1 MAQGFTAISTSLG
14 EAERVRDGKEWT
26 AKDYAEH
33 QKHYNIDPAR
43 SNLNSVL
50 ISADGLNE
58 RDLVNR
64 YMEPEML
71 AANQAQIDKVKRWN
85 DAHSEPDPDNP
96 GKTRMMMNPDK
107 GKRYGKRS
115 INKTRMFPV
124 GAYKDKGTKQMPY
137 DTFKSYIELGNARG
151 KEADSTRLRT
161 GVLQQYAVSWGNSDE
176 WRNDP
181 TRKALLDAIQG
192 DDLTRAKQATQLFE
206 GAYVKPFLEQFQ
218 KENPSLHVLQA
229 VVHYDETN
237 PHLQFSVMPHVAGAE
252 SGGLGSTSYTKA
264 LKTDHPELHSSKI
277 IGEFYESQHLKLR
290 DQIKTTKLGKSAM
303 ILGARPG
310 SHKSHRVDQFARMED
325 DNAKQMQWLAD
336 ATAEV
341 KRSQAKAEAAQN
353 KADADQQAAAKTKDN
368 ALAWS
373 KESSI
378 TLIAG
383 SDPSH
388 RVPAKRNNGVVGEP
402 ISSDEGRKQ
411 HKEQSANWL
420 VQTALRVAQAAAAK
434 LQALKKAVKEREKAV
449 KEREKEVKERE
460 DRAKKRED
468 IVKAREQEIKNR
480 DKVFNRKMLD
490 IVAPNMDSLKREEL
504 LNDGNAIVT
513 VGASKGKI
521 EQRYVTVDNYIGLGI
536 MGLKKVRSDPA
547 APVAQRQRADER
559 LARVQHTM
567 AAHIAHEHDDIDWGT
582 RFGIDPALVN
592 NVKTQQTQ
600 QKQRKKVQQDDEL
613 EF

>member
-14 EAERVRDGKEWT
+14 EAERVRDGKAWT

-33 QKHYNIDPAR
+33 QKYYNIDPAR

-71 AANQAQIDKVKRWN
+71 AANQAQVDKVKRWN

-124 GAYKDKGTKQMPY
+124 GSYKDKGTKQMPY
-137 DTFKSYIELGNARG
+137 DTFKSYIDLGNARG

-192 DDLTRAKQATQLFE
+192 DDLTRAKQATQIFE
-206 GAYVKPFLEQFQ
+206 GAYVKPYLEQFQ
-218 KENPSLHVLQA
+218 TENPSLHVLQA

-237 PHLQFSVMPHVAGAE
+237 PHLQFSVMPHVAGVE

-264 LKTDHPELHSSKI
+264 LKTDHPELHASKI

-310 SHKSHRVDQFARMED
+310 SHKSHRVDQFAKMEE

-341 KRSQAKAEAAQN
+341 KRSQA

-388 RVPAKRNNGVVGEP
+388 RVPAERNNGVVGEP

-434 LQALKKAVKEREKAV
+434 LQALKKAVKEREK
-449 KEREKEVKERE
+449 EVKKRE

-468 IVKAREQEIKNR
+468 ILKAREQERKNR

-490 IVAPNMDSLKREEL
+490 IVAPNMDSLKRDEL

-547 APVAQRQRADER
+547 APVAQRQQADER
-559 LARVQHTM
+559 LANGQHTM
-567 AAHIAHEHDDIDWGT
+567 VAHIANEHKDDDIDWGT
-582 RFGIDPALVN
+582 RFGIDPALAKSVNKVN
-592 NVKTQQTQ
+592 NVKKQHTQ